1 MENQARSDFFID
13 RVKVG
18 FMYEVAS
25 SCCTEINSGVTRH
38 PY

>member
-1 MENQARSDFFID
+1 MENQSRSDFFMG
-13 RVKVG
+13 RVKVS

-25 SCCTEINSGVTRH
+25 SCCTEINSGVTSH